1 MIGRTMSR
9 PSSKSD
15 RKARKSYTLSLR
27 SVEFLETTKAQ
38 RRAASVSSVLEEILQ
53 AAQHEQERLSIGRA
67 VSDYYS
73 SLSDDELTER
83 GQLAEFALGEFSNT
97 ERA

>member
-53 AAQHEQERLSIGRA
+53 AAQHEQERLSMGRYGL
-67 VSDYYS
+67 SNSLPILRKREGGQSSS
-73 SLSDDELTER
+73 SL
-83 GQLAEFALGEFSNT
+83 
-97 ERA
+97 